1 MRVQPQISQY
11 YTTRYLMCTK
21 ETGQFK
27 KCLLLG
33 WSGSNIKGSVLLR
46 LEEVIGKKGNRLI
59 TVLMREGF
67 HFMFPIPANPI
78 DSRENSLAVHKV
90 SSGTGGIILFTAD
103 L

>member
-1 MRVQPQISQY
+1 MIVTESFLVEVRMRVQPQISQY

-46 LEEVIGKKGNRLI
+46 LEEVIGKKG
-59 TVLMREGF
+59 E
-67 HFMFPIPANPI
+67 
-78 DSRENSLAVHKV
+78 
-90 SSGTGGIILFTAD
+90 
-103 L
+103 